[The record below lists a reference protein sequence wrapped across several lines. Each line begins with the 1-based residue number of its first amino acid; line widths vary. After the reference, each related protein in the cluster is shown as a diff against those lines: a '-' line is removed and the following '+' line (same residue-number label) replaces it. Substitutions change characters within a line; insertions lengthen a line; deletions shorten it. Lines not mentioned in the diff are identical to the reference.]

1 MTLSQLLFIA
11 SIIACIVGSICFLAL
26 IVYVVVSFIL
36 RRLAEWRELKAY
48 ALRSQQHENEIKILL
63 IKYQRLEEKQD
74 EKRSESVVSHQH
86 VEEELAALRQ
96 ELVSLKTKRKETS
109 IAKGRKDKPDY
120 FKSIKPRQ
128 NNH

>member
-1 MTLSQLLFIA
+1 MNLSQLLLIA
-11 SIIACIVGSICFLAL
+11 SIVAFIVGSICFLAI

-36 RRLAEWRELKAY
+36 RTIAEWRKMKAS
-48 ALRSQQHENEIKILL
+48 ALRSQKQIKILSM
-63 IKYQRLEEKQD
+63 KYQRLEEKQD

-96 ELVSLKTKRKETS
+96 ELASLKPKRKETA
-109 IAKGRKDKPDY
+109 IAKGQKDKPDY